1 MEKFLIPLII
11 TIVVFLIARELV
23 MWYWKI
29 NRIVSLQEQILA
41 ELKKMNK

>member
-1 MEKFLIPLII
+1 MESFLIPLII

-29 NRIVSLQEQILA
+29 NRIVDLQEQILA